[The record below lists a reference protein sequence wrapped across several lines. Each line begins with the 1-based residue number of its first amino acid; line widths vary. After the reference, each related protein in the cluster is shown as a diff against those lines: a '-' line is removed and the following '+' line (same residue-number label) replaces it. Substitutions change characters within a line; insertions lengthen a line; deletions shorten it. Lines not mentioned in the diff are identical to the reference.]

1 MGWINENSYEY
12 EEKKRVCL
20 CVREERDLRSEYG
33 AGDGDECGVD
43 LRFPVCGG
51 DDGAGGQE
59 GDFGA
64 SGDVAVCGGGLEH
77 WESLSKSR

>member
-1 MGWINENSYEY
+1 M
-12 EEKKRVCL
+12 RL
-20 CVREERDLRSEYG
+20 CVKERGDLRSEYW

-51 DDGAGGQE
+51 DDGPGGQE

-64 SGDVAVCGGGLEH
+64 NGDVAVRGGGREH

>member
-1 MGWINENSYEY
+1 MGR
-12 EEKKRVCL
+12 RVW
-20 CVREERDLRSEYG
+20 EDLRSEYW

-64 SGDVAVCGGGLEH
+64 DRDVAVFGIGCEH
-77 WESLSKSR
+77 WECLSKSR

>member
-1 MGWINENSYEY
+1 MEWVNWGSV
-12 EEKKRVCL
+12 KRRVFL
-20 CVREERDLRSEYG
+20 CVREGRDLRSEYW

-43 LRFPVCGG
+43 LRFSVCGG
-51 DDGAGGQE
+51 DDGARGQE

-64 SGDVAVCGGGLEH
+64 NSDVAVCGGGREH

>member
-1 MGWINENSYEY
+1 M
-12 EEKKRVCL
+12 CL
-20 CVREERDLRSEYG
+20 SVREGRDLRSEYW

-43 LRFPVCGG
+43 LRFPVCGR

-64 SGDVAVCGGGLEH
+64 NGDVAVCGGGREH
-77 WESLSKSR
+77 WECLRKSR